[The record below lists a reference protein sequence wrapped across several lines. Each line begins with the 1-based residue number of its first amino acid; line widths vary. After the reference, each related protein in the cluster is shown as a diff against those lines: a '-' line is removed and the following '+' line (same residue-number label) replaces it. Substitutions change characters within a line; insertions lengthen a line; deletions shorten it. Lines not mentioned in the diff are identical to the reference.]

1 MSMTRTE
8 KVEIRL
14 TEKEKQEL
22 KELANNHSLD
32 MASYGRMKMLTS
44 AEVQS

>member
-14 TEKEKQEL
+14 TEEEKKEL
-22 KELANNHSLD
+22 KELAKNHSLD

-44 AEVQS
+44 TEVQS